1 MMAVF
6 LTTMIPRNCAAILTM
21 TRATG
26 RHKSVLFGSSSTYF
40 RGSAMKVLL
49 STRPFHRPTALVMMP
64 EGPEVRTV
72 VDQLQGGVQ
81 KRFLGVDWI
90 SGRYVRNGP
99 PETFEAFM
107 KTTFSDDSNNCDP
120 TSDYRFDRI
129 IEWNAK
135 GKFIYIVLDDGHKKA
150 TVLDNDD
157 LQRSIWITLAMTG
170 RFVAEATHLAD
181 PANARWCLRLL
192 DTTTGK
198 VNNIYY
204 HDSRNFGTIK
214 FCLSKDL
221 LTQKLLSLGPDIL
234 DPNTTEEEFVHLVA
248 NHRNQNTNI
257 CKFIMNQE
265 NICGV
270 GNYIL
275 AEGLY
280 RASIDPF
287 ASLHE
292 LQQAQQRLLFRELQS
307 TAVESYQAQGMT
319 RDKGGSYR
327 DVQGNKGT
335 YEFRLQVYGK
345 KVCAKG
351 NPVTQE
357 VNGPH
362 ARTIWYTN
370 DQLFMPRDER
380 DRSKQTTPVIATT
393 SITTTTTTTT
403 ASTVNKISMMQ
414 KDVQAS
420 NAVQQLTA
428 GLRDSSWKSALSNCM
443 ASPSFQQLAM
453 FLEKERNMGA
463 TIYPLEPDIFS
474 SLNLCP
480 LDNVKVVIV
489 GQDPYHGKGQGQG
502 LAFSV
507 QVGVRVPPSLAN
519 IFKEARDDVAI
530 NKPQHGCL
538 ISWAE
543 QGVLLLNTV
552 LTVREGEANS
562 HAKKGWEEF
571 TTAVI
576 AILNNET
583 KGLVFLLWGNP
594 AAKMACG
601 VDESRHTVIRTSHPS
616 PLGATKTSSPFLGSR
631 CFSRT
636 NKALQQ
642 SGRDSIDWNVN

>member
-1 MMAVF
+1 MMTLFMAM
-6 LTTMIPRNCAAILTM
+6 TIPRNCGAFL
-21 TRATG
+21 RATG
-26 RHKSVLFGSSSTYF
+26 GHKTVLYGSSSTYF

-49 STRPFHRPTALVMMP
+49 TTRPFYQPTAFVMMP

-81 KRFLGVDWI
+81 KRFLGIHWI

-99 PETFEAFM
+99 PETLEAFM
-107 KTTFSDDSNNCDP
+107 ETMSNDSNNCDP
-120 TSDYRFDRI
+120 MSDNNFDKI
-129 IEWNAK
+129 LEWNAK
-135 GKFIYIVLDDGHKKA
+135 GKFIYILLDDGHKA
-150 TVLDNDD
+150 PVLDNDD

-170 RFVAEATHLAD
+170 RFVAEARHQAD
-181 PANARWCLRLL
+181 PTNARWCMRLL
-192 DTTTGK
+192 DTNTGK

-221 LTQKLLSLGPDIL
+221 LTKKLQSLGPDIL
-234 DPNTTEEEFVHLVA
+234 DPNTTEEEFIQLFA
-248 NHRNQNTNI
+248 NHRNQNTNV

-265 NICGV
+265 NICGI

-292 LQQAQQRLLFRELQS
+292 IQQAQQRLLFRELQS

-319 RDKGGSYR
+319 RQKGGSYR
-327 DVQGNKGT
+327 DVEGNKGT
-335 YEFRLQVYGK
+335 YDFSLQIYGK

-351 NPVTQE
+351 NPVIQE
-357 VNGPH
+357 VDGPH

-370 DQLFMPRDER
+370 EQLFMPRSER
-380 DRSKQTTPVIATT
+380 DKGKLTPQVV
-393 SITTTTTTTT
+393 TTTTTTTT
-403 ASTVNKISMMQ
+403 INTTTMLQ
-414 KDVQAS
+414 KDVKANS
-420 NAVQQLTA
+420 AVQRLTL
-428 GLRDSSWKSALSNCM
+428 GLRDISWKSALSNCLE
-443 ASPSFQQLAM
+443 SPSFQQLAT
-453 FLEKERNMGA
+453 FLEKERNSGA
-463 TIYPLEPDIFS
+463 IIYPPEPDIFS

-489 GQDPYHGKGQGQG
+489 GQDPYHGKGQGHG

-507 QVGVRVPPSLAN
+507 QPGVRVPPSLAN
-519 IFKEARDDVAI
+519 IFKEAQEDVGI
-530 NKPQHGCL
+530 NKPQNGYL
-538 ISWAE
+538 INWAE
-543 QGVLLLNTV
+543 QGVLLLNAV

-571 TTAVI
+571 TTAI
-576 AILNNET
+576 ITILNKE
-583 KGLVFLLWGNP
+583 KKDLVFLLWGNP
-594 AAKMACG
+594 AARMANG
-601 VDESRHTVIRTSHPS
+601 VDESRHTVIQTSHPS

-636 NKALQQ
+636 NKALQL
-642 SGRDSIDWNVN
+642 SGRDSIDWNVK